1 MPVDISAANPNGME
15 FDNLF
20 LDMNGIIHNCTHGED
35 LDVIPTTHQAMFK
48 NIADYLDRLIHVVRP
63 RRMVR
68 SLFSSPPFSYFY
80 FFTPFLEAT
89 CVDHRIEML
98 SLVVCSN

>member
-1 MPVDISAANPNGME
+1 MQFQFESLMTRVPNGME

-20 LDMNGIIHNCTHGED
+20 LDMNGIIHNCSHGED
-35 LDVIPTTHQAMFK
+35 LDVIPTTHKAMFK

-68 SLFSSPPFSYFY
+68 SDNFSSDFVHLLHLLAPTLWTKNSVSA
-80 FFTPFLEAT
+80 L
-89 CVDHRIEML
+89 
-98 SLVVCSN
+98 